1 MEAVEEALD
10 ERLKGGGEFF
20 MIGLELIN
28 DNLVLWLLSQHNCP
42 HISALAKTIF
52 QFNDIL
58 VHHHKMDER
67 AARNK

>member
-20 MIGLELIN
+20 MIGLELMN
-28 DNLVLWLLSQHNCP
+28 DNLVLWLLSQHYCP

-52 QFNDIL
+52 RFDNIL
-58 VHHHKMDER
+58 VHNHKMDEHT
-67 AARNK
+67 ARNK